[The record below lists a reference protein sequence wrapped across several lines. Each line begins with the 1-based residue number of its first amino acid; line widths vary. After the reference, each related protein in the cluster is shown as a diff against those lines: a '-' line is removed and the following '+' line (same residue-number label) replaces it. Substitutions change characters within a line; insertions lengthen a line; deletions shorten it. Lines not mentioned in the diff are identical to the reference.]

1 MTDFVRCTLFESP
14 LRLGVL
20 SFAAFAVVLLWRRR
34 WTGWGSRYGLPL
46 TLAGIA
52 ALFVVQS
59 LVVTERERVMEA
71 LEAVVASVEAADA
84 HGLASKFSRDYEA
97 DGLDRDG
104 VLELIEGLWRHIRV
118 RDTRRTS
125 VEVRIEDSSAEMKL
139 AARAT
144 VSVRG
149 AVGEP
154 HWGRWRILWRREGDA
169 WRITAL
175 TPEMIDNIPVRS
187 LRELRAYAP

>member
-1 MTDFVRCTLFESP
+1 MEFLSRTLLESP

-59 LVVTERERVMEA
+59 LVVTERERLMEA
-71 LEAVVASVEAADA
+71 FQAVVAAVESADA
-84 HGLASKFSRDYEA
+84 RGLASRLSRDYA
-97 DGLDRDG
+97 SDDLDRDG

-118 RDTRRTS
+118 RDTRPMS

-139 AARAT
+139 AVRAT

-154 HWGRWRILWRREGDA
+154 HWGRWRISWRREGDV

-175 TPEMIDNIPVRS
+175 TPEVIDNLPVRS